1 MKKSDTLLRFS
12 FTWEGLRTCPLC
24 SHEVMLP
31 SGSVEWL
38 DMRFW
43 YVICPRC
50 GLKYMNPRPTQA
62 SYQKFYKD
70 YFWQQK
76 VHNIGFR
83 KEGQMWGIKKY
94 QWDNEKKWTKEE
106 GVKNKMEKLKALR
119 IDTVT
124 KALLSKLAI
133 NRKSHI
139 LEVGS
144 GFPVTLDAINKK
156 YGASVYAIEPSLE
169 AQKSIKK
176 FKNVTFLGSY
186 GEELKV
192 LRKGKTKFDAVIF
205 SHSLENTLVPF
216 EIMGYARDVLRK
228 GGIIYVQCAN
238 LQTFDQMNP
247 YHPYIFSESAFR
259 VLTKKLK
266 MRYERISDP
275 TDRMLTSL
283 FIK

>member
-1 MKKSDTLLRFS
+1 MKKIDTLLQ
-12 FTWEGLRTCPLC
+12 FTFEWEGLRVCPLC
-24 SHEVMLP
+24 SHDIMLP
-31 SGSVEWL
+31 NGGVEWL

-76 VHNIGFR
+76 VHNLGFR

-94 QWDNEKKWTKEE
+94 QWDNEKKWKKEE

-119 IDTVT
+119 VDTVT
-124 KALLSKLAI
+124 KVLLSEISL

-139 LEVGS
+139 LEVGC
-144 GFPVTLDAINKK
+144 GFPVTLDAIHKK
-156 YGASVYAIEPSLE
+156 YGASVYGIEPSEE
-169 AQKSIKK
+169 AQEEIRKLKH
-176 FKNVTFLGSY
+176 VTFLGSY
-186 GEELKV
+186 GEKLKE
-192 LRKGKTKFDAVIF
+192 LRKGKVRFDAIIF
-205 SHSLENTLVPF
+205 SHSLENTSVPF
-216 EIMGYARDVLRK
+216 EIMGYARDSLRK
-228 GGIIYVQCAN
+228 GGVIYVQCAN

-259 VLTKKLK
+259 VLAKKLK
-266 MRYERISDP
+266 MNYKRLSGP